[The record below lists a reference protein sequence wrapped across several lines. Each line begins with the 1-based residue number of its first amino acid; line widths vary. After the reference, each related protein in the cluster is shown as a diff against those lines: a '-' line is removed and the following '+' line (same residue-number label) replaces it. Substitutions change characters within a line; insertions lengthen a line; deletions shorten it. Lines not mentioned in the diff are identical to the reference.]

1 MLNNKGTYNTL
12 SGVLRPFLFALEHM
26 LILFNLNTASV
37 YRVVCAIKRGDI
49 IFNLLKKSSEP
60 DLSFQQWLGIQEVLE
75 GSCITSDGRKIYL
88 LKVEPI
94 NFKLRSELEQNSIL
108 SQYKLFLKNLNSK
121 IQIIVSSRKTDIS
134 NHINDVVQFA
144 NDNPNL
150 KEITDDYISLIN
162 QIVLEKG
169 CITKEF
175 FIVFECD
182 DNYYINKL
190 KEYMENCGNEVSICT
205 KAEIRE
211 LIMNYTNRRLRCI

>member
-1 MLNNKGTYNTL
+1 M
-12 SGVLRPFLFALEHM
+12 
-26 LILFNLNTASV
+26 
-37 YRVVCAIKRGDI
+37 
-49 IFNLLKKSSEP
+49 
-60 DLSFQQWLGIQEVLE
+60 
-75 GSCITSDGRKIYL
+75 
-88 LKVEPI
+88 
-94 NFKLRSELEQNSIL
+94 
-108 SQYKLFLKNLNSK
+108 
-121 IQIIVSSRKTDIS
+121 SSRKTDIS